1 MKIRRVIIPLAAFG
15 IGYFTGEIGV
25 VHYELKLLKNIFR
38 TDEMRLFMQD
48 FLAKDFIPANKKA
61 FAKGFERLLYGC
73 TVDDIRSKEAHHN
86 SQKFSYSSYYSKE
99 R

>member
-25 VHYELKLLKNIFR
+25 VHYELKLLKNVFR
-38 TDEMRLFMQD
+38 TDEMRLFMND
-48 FLAKDFIPANKKA
+48 FLAKDLIPANKKA
-61 FAKGFERLLYGC
+61 FINGIERLLFGC
-73 TVDDIRSKEAHHN
+73 TMDDIKNKEAHRN
-86 SQKFSYSSYYSKE
+86 SQKFSYYSYYSKE

>member
-61 FAKGFERLLYGC
+61 FVNGFQRLLYGC
-73 TVDDIRSKEAHHN
+73 TSDELKRDKMPSFG
-86 SQKFSYSSYYSKE
+86 QKYSYHKYYSEE